1 MRRGSDFSETAV
13 NFPKQ
18 AFDENALIYITNM
31 SVQEAESRFTQS
43 EVAIIKR
50 EFEKNSKDQ
59 IIGKRKLIEY
69 FRLNEVSDT
78 YLSNELFNII
88 KNSSR
93 LNSPIDYQRFI
104 SFIAILVKGSR
115 YEKLLLI
122 FSIFG
127 KGIPYDKSGN
137 SGQRGRI
144 GDESS
149 VFDSE
154 SYLSGTG
161 AKTKNLLNDNGSLIG
176 DSNAEL
182 EEGEENPIKDPR
194 VTKEDMKLHISGTIL
209 SMVNVT
215 FENGSIES
223 LKQIICRSEE
233 GLIDDALD
241 LLVEEIFEKYAHSN
255 KDDGLNFEEW
265 CEWFTSL
272 EGINELL
279 MVPTTRQNQIPLHT
293 MTHLN

>member
-18 AFDENALIYITNM
+18 AYDENALIYITNM
-31 SVQEAESRFTQS
+31 SIQEAESRFTQS
-43 EVAIIKR
+43 EVAQIKR

-88 KNSSR
+88 KNSNR

-127 KGIPYDKSGN
+127 KGIPYEKSGN
-137 SGQRGRI
+137 NGTRGRM
-144 GDESS
+144 GEDSS
-149 VFDSE
+149 VFESE
-154 SYLSGTG
+154 SMLSD
-161 AKTKNLLNDNGSLIG
+161 TKRKNMFNDNGSLI
-176 DSNAEL
+176 D
-182 EEGEENPIKDPR
+182 
-194 VTKEDMKLHISGTIL
+194 
-209 SMVNVT
+209 
-215 FENGSIES
+215 
-223 LKQIICRSEE
+223 
-233 GLIDDALD
+233 
-241 LLVEEIFEKYAHSN
+241 
-255 KDDGLNFEEW
+255 
-265 CEWFTSL
+265 
-272 EGINELL
+272 
-279 MVPTTRQNQIPLHT
+279 
-293 MTHLN
+293 